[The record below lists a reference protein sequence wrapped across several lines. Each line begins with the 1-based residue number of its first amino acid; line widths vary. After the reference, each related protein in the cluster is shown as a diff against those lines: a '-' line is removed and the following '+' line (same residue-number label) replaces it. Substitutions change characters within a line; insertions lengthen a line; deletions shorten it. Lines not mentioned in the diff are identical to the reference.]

1 MKHISEIS
9 SIADAVVKR
18 YIARGIIPTAY
29 GEDICMAMIE
39 SFILKKENIN
49 KNFNHKSKIET
60 YYTAVLNRMCCEQIR
75 KENKHWINT
84 ECINNQI
91 TEVKSSNPPDL
102 DLIIKQEVSFLF
114 DILDQMTIDGKRFK
128 VMLFFYYNIPFL
140 KGIIENWATMRSY
153 LAYAVLVRTEKTAKD
168 ELYEKM
174 KDAINYVEDID
185 KKRDAIRMWFTSRV
199 SNLLTSLNK
208 DNRAYHT
215 KETIALL
222 LERKK

>member
-9 SIADAVVKR
+9 TIADAVVKR
-18 YIARGIIPTAY
+18 YIARGIIPIAY
-29 GEDICMAMIE
+29 GDDICMAMIE
-39 SFILKKENIN
+39 SFLLKKEAIN

-75 KENKHWINT
+75 KEFKHWKNT
-84 ECINNQI
+84 EPIDNQI
-91 TEVKSSNPPDL
+91 NETTSANLPDL
-102 DLIIKQEVSFLF
+102 DLIIKQEVTLLF
-114 DILDQMTIDGKRFK
+114 NILDQMTIDGKRFK
-128 VMLFFYYNIPFL
+128 VMLFFYYNVPFL
-140 KGIIENWATMRSY
+140 KGIIEHWAT
-153 LAYAVLVRTEKTAKD
+153 EKSLFVYDILNRKEKITKD
-168 ELYEKM
+168 EVYEKM
-174 KDAINYVEDID
+174 KDAINYVEEMN

-199 SNLLTSLNK
+199 SILLTILNK